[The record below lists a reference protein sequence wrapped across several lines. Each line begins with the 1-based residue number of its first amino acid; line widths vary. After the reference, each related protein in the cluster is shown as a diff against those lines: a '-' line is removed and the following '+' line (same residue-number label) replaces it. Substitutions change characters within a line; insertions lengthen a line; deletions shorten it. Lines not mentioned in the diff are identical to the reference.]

1 MKKVFF
7 TLLVITAG
15 IVCTA
20 SAANVTRRIVVENQM
35 ASWNNWNN
43 DVLYIYIYTTE
54 GETKLNGDWGTSQMT
69 KQGSYTY
76 DNATRRVFYYD
87 LTADESVFENSISII
102 VFNDYGKD
110 HEDSYNRIKWEGQ
123 YSNDLIIYVY
133 PNGYP
138 SWSTQ
143 PLSYFLVNS
152 NGACLSTLS
161 YTQGTQLATG
171 TYNNTAET
179 FAIVAPNYALWDG
192 FSGIRDWSLVYRA
205 ANGNNDYDINS
216 FQIYNP
222 TIDAADKVIK
232 FSWIGN
238 YQLSFN
244 MFNKTSTIT
253 PYIEKTIGDHAY
265 SSFSSDYDFA
275 TPEGV
280 TAYYAS
286 DASSKRV
293 TLSPITNGVP
303 AGQGVILNGTAGET
317 VKLTPAATTDALT
330 GNKLVAVKNGVEIPA
345 STGTQ
350 FNYVFAYQNNDLGFF
365 KLTNSVD
372 ATADMA
378 YLQTSEDISNAKV
391 VFGFDEEAT
400 GIESIENT
408 KADNAIYN
416 LNGVR
421 VDNPTKGIFIQNG
434 KKVIIK

>member
-1 MKKVFF
+1 MCLIEISPQGRFLWISSHFSIDKILDFSLSPRFSF
-7 TLLVITAG
+7 TFETISNYHAG
-15 IVCTA
+15 IFT
-20 SAANVTRRIVVENQM
+20 
-35 ASWNNWNN
+35 
-43 DVLYIYIYTTE
+43 
-54 GETKLNGDWGTSQMT
+54 GTNSL
-69 KQGSYTY
+69 
-76 DNATRRVFYYD
+76 A
-87 LTADESVFENSISII
+87 LTAKAKYEISIN
-102 VFNDYGKD
+102 VVGDFD
-110 HEDSYNRIKWEGQ
+110 
-123 YSNDLIIYVY
+123 
-133 PNGYP
+133 
-138 SWSTQ
+138 
-143 PLSYFLVNS
+143 
-152 NGACLSTLS
+152 GASK
-161 YTQGTQLATG
+161 
-171 TYNNTAET
+171 
-179 FAIVAPNYALWDG
+179 I
-192 FSGIRDWSLVYRA
+192 
-205 ANGNNDYDINS
+205 
-216 FQIYNP
+216 
-222 TIDAADKVIK
+222 
-232 FSWIGN
+232 
-238 YQLSFN
+238 
-244 MFNKTSTIT
+244 TSS
-253 PYIEKTIGDHAY
+253 PYIEKKIGAHEY

-303 AGQGVILNGTAGET
+303 ARQGVILNGTAGET
-317 VKLTPAATTDALT
+317 VKLTPAASTGDLT
-330 GNKLVAVKNGVEIPA
+330 GNKLVAVKNGAAIPA

>member
-1 MKKVFF
+1 
-7 TLLVITAG
+7 
-15 IVCTA
+15 
-20 SAANVTRRIVVENQM
+20 
-35 ASWNNWNN
+35 
-43 DVLYIYIYTTE
+43 
-54 GETKLNGDWGTSQMT
+54 MT
-69 KQGSYTY
+69 KQGSYTC
-76 DNATRRVFYYD
+76 DGATRRVFYYD

-102 VFNDYGKD
+102 VYNDFGKAK
-110 HEDSYNRIKWEGQ
+110 EDSYNRIKWEGK

-133 PNGYP
+133 RNGEYP

-152 NGACLSTLS
+152 DGAYLSTLS

-179 FAIVAPNYALWDG
+179 FAIVAPNYALWDR

-205 ANGNNDYDINS
+205 ADGNNDYDINS

-253 PYIEKTIGDHAY
+253 PYIEKTIGAHEY

-303 AGQGVILNGTAGET
+303 AHQGVILNGTAGET
-317 VKLTPAATTDALT
+317 VKLTPAATTDALA
-330 GNKLVAVKNGVEIPA
+330 GNKLVAVKSGAAIPA